1 MDVLHQRCC
10 GVDVHKAHGVAC
22 LLIAEPG
29 GAPRKEGR
37 TFGTMTEDLL
47 ALVDWLVGAGCTHV
61 ARESTGSFWKP
72 LYNLLEGV
80 MAEVLVV
87 NAAHIKQVPGRK
99 TDIKDAAWIADL
111 LRHGLVRAS
120 FIPAR
125 PQRELRELTRSLLS
139 SRASIWSSCSM
150 IMNR

>member
-10 GVDVHKAHGVAC
+10 GVDIHKASVVAC
-22 LLIAEPG
+22 LLVAEQG
-29 GAPRKEGR
+29 GTPRQEVR

-61 ARESTGSFWKP
+61 AMESTGSFWKP

-99 TDIKDAAWIADL
+99 TDVGS
-111 LRHGLVRAS
+111 RHEVA
-120 FIPAR
+120 
-125 PQRELRELTRSLLS
+125 
-139 SRASIWSSCSM
+139 
-150 IMNR
+150 